1 MNTIRNKRLGRALCI
16 VAAFC
21 ALSCIGCVWTMQS
34 ATGKQLSG
42 NGNMTVKTFE
52 LKDFDAVAVG
62 GSWRVNISQ
71 SETFSVKIEADENLF
86 EYFDIAVSGK
96 TLRIGTKHGY
106 SIQST
111 KCSAVITMPTLMGL
125 DCAGAMRVAV
135 SSFKRSDEALSV
147 TLSGSGSIT
156 ACDMTV
162 KELKLEISGSGTV
175 TPTGK
180 AQKMTAA

>member
-1 MNTIRNKRLGRALCI
+1 MNTIRNKRLGSALCI

-21 ALSCIGCVWTMQS
+21 ALSCIGCVRTMQS

-71 SETFSVKIEADENLF
+71 SETFSKIEADENLF

-111 KCSAVITMPTLMGL
+111 KCSAVITMPTLTGL
-125 DCAGAMRVAV
+125 DCAGAMRGPFRR
-135 SSFKRSDEALSV
+135 SSGLMRHYR
-147 TLSGSGSIT
+147 
-156 ACDMTV
+156 
-162 KELKLEISGSGTV
+162 
-175 TPTGK
+175 
-180 AQKMTAA
+180 

>member
-1 MNTIRNKRLGRALCI
+1 MNTIRNKRLGSGLCI

-71 SETFSVKIEADENLF
+71 SETFSKIEADENLF

-96 TLRIGTKHGY
+96 TLRIGTKYEMLSCYYDADLDGLGLCRGY
-106 SIQST
+106 EGGRFVVQ
-111 KCSAVITMPTLMGL
+111 AVG
-125 DCAGAMRVAV
+125 
-135 SSFKRSDEALSV
+135 
-147 TLSGSGSIT
+147 
-156 ACDMTV
+156 
-162 KELKLEISGSGTV
+162 
-175 TPTGK
+175 
-180 AQKMTAA
+180 